1 MLEEQVY
8 AQLYSLD
15 AQKKLEREIAE
26 AKEKAKLNADTL
38 AVLDWQRATKE
49 STKEADKANLG
60 QERTM
65 LKEQWSV
72 EEAREK
78 KIEQERHVLLRERN
92 LGLIEHNQQEKL
104 LREQAELSE
113 KQRDLQLLNAALERE
128 KALEQLEY
136 DERMKHRA
144 ETIELQKYAQQVTQD
159 KKSYEKMID
168 GLVAD
173 ENAKQ
178 WEAREK
184 QWDREDQARVNL
196 LRNVYANREQDIELK
211 KKLKGEQHWMKQYE
225 RENMEA
231 EVDRQN
237 KAYEEQMI
245 KTSMMKKMHQTDVL
259 RQVGERDRTMRREL
273 QEVMYEE
280 RAAKLAELEYQR
292 RIQTEKDNNQQMLNT
307 WKSTVNGH

>member
-49 STKEADKANLG
+49 ATKEQDKANLA
-60 QERTM
+60 QERSM
-65 LKEQWSV
+65 LKEQWAV

-159 KKSYEKMID
+159 KKAYEKMID
-168 GLVAD
+168 GLVAQ

-211 KKLKGEQHWMKQYE
+211 KKLKNEAEWMKQYE
-225 RENMEA
+225 RQNMEA
-231 EVDRQN
+231 EVERQN